1 MATFSPIAPPMTLEE
16 ILATRDFSGV
26 EPLEAVSDLHVIKA
40 AIFLRTAITIKTT
53 YTGKPITV
61 VPPEKIGPI
70 ALKLT
75 AIIEACKNFGIS
87 QNIQIMEAVPGVEFS
102 PEFRLPEF
110 INRDDYK
117 CLKPFFEDVLP
128 QCDATLLFSAIVLV
142 LSGKEI
148 TKANLRDEA
157 FELQMFCLPPL
168 RNSKAKIM
176 KKLSYSMPSSPAQSP
191 YPYLSSVL
199 RNVVSPYLSTS
210 FTNTGGEAAIAE
222 NDDFEADGSEADGSK
237 ADGSKADDSKADGFR
252 VQGRQRQ
259 LFGVGS
265 RPLSEPLNTDYNRE
279 KEDDTGICQSFEE
292 FYKIGLTKGYNDR
305 LIFKKF
311 TDRVQKV
318 HAIHKGKLTSDVGL
332 RSFVKFK
339 LGKYFNGW
347 EEQYPA

>member
-1 MATFSPIAPPMTLEE
+1 MATFSPIAPPMILEE
-16 ILATRDFSGV
+16 ILATQDFSGV
-26 EPLEAVSDLHVIKA
+26 EPLEAVTDLHVIKA
-40 AIFLRTAITIKTT
+40 AIFLKTAITIKTT
-53 YTGKPITV
+53 YTGKSITE

-75 AIIEACKNFGIS
+75 AIIEACKKFGIS
-87 QNIQIMEAVPGVEFS
+87 QSIQIMEAVPGIEFS

-157 FELQMFCLPPL
+157 FELQIFGLPPL

-237 ADGSKADDSKADGFR
+237 ADGSKADGFK

-279 KEDDTGICQSFEE
+279 KEDDMGICQSFEE
-292 FYKIGLTKGYNDR
+292 FYQIGITKGYNDR

-318 HAIHKGKLTSDVGL
+318 HAIHKGKPTSDIGL

-339 LGKYFNGW
+339 LGKHFNDWVG
-347 EEQYPA
+347 QYPA

>member
-1 MATFSPIAPPMTLEE
+1 MATFSPIAPPITIEE
-16 ILATRDFSGV
+16 ILANQDFSGV
-26 EPLEAVSDLHVIKA
+26 EPLEAVTDLHVLKA
-40 AIFLRTAITIKTT
+40 AIFLKAAITIKTT
-53 YTGKPITV
+53 YTGKSLTE
-61 VPPEKIGPI
+61 VPPDKIGPI

-75 AIIEACKNFGIS
+75 AIIEACKKFGIS

-102 PEFRLPEF
+102 PEFRLPES

-142 LSGKEI
+142 LSEKEV
-148 TKANLRDEA
+148 TTANLRDEA
-157 FELQMFCLPPL
+157 FELQIFGLPPL

-222 NDDFEADGSEADGSK
+222 NDEFEADGSEADG
-237 ADGSKADDSKADGFR
+237 SKADGFR

-279 KEDDTGICQSFEE
+279 REEDTGICQSFEE
-292 FYKIGLTKGYNDR
+292 FYQIGIAKKYNDR

-318 HAIHKGKLTSDVGL
+318 HAIHKGKPTSDAGL

-339 LGKYFNGW
+339 LGKYFNDW
-347 EEQYPA
+347 EGQYPA